1 MPKWRMGKLNEG
13 NVENK
18 GESAR
23 NKMGMWVQKISIR
36 IRGIMVEMQKM
47 WRIRMAMHG
56 IKVET

>member
-23 NKMGMWVQKISIR
+23 TKMGMWVQKISIR

-47 WRIRMAMHG
+47 WRIRMAMQG

>member
-47 WRIRMAMHG
+47 WRIRMAMRG

>member
-1 MPKWRMGKLNEG
+1 MGKLNEG

-47 WRIRMAMHG
+47 WRIRMAMQG

>member
-23 NKMGMWVQKISIR
+23 NKMEMWVQKISIR

-47 WRIRMAMHG
+47 WRIRMAMQG